1 MPSLIQPLLRIM
13 TPARHPPHLTPAL
26 FKSHSHQLPSSRC
39 IESAH
44 ALQCNPR
51 FLAAGA
57 SDTALGL
64 RENFQKNRTRRSV
77 AAQDYL
83 RHGDFTTATN
93 GAPQPTPVSLSDAD
107 SLPFPI
113 TSFGYEASHCI
124 VRPFFSVCV
133 WCTYGTGSMNSTI
146 GFPCTSH
153 AESQGTGTRFTRRLF
168 IGDSAG
174 MNSKSCSGRQ
184 VLRIQR
190 GSFRPRAASISPF
203 SPHKQ
208 T

>member
-64 RENFQKNRTRRSV
+64 LAHVVSVNGVSRE
-77 AAQDYL
+77 
-83 RHGDFTTATN
+83 
-93 GAPQPTPVSLSDAD
+93 
-107 SLPFPI
+107 
-113 TSFGYEASHCI
+113 
-124 VRPFFSVCV
+124 
-133 WCTYGTGSMNSTI
+133 
-146 GFPCTSH
+146 
-153 AESQGTGTRFTRRLF
+153 
-168 IGDSAG
+168 
-174 MNSKSCSGRQ
+174 
-184 VLRIQR
+184 
-190 GSFRPRAASISPF
+190 
-203 SPHKQ
+203 
-208 T
+208 